1 MQYLPRDNR
10 YMVGVAIALLGGTF
24 LSLSG
29 IMIRNIEAADGWQIL
44 FYRSLATFLTIFV
57 FLVFQYRGN
66 IARRFADIGGA
77 GLLAAL
83 VLSVGSIFYIMALLN
98 TTVANVVFIIGA
110 SPLLAALAGWLFLRE
125 RAPTG
130 ESNGSTVNHL
140 GFKVPDL
147 HGLVPRLKA
156 AGIEIVTTEVVAGAT
171 SDVHHNT
178 AQNVY
183 MAFAKGPDGV
193 RVELM
198 ENKELDGIDSHH
210 IHIFTDDDEATQAWY
225 VKHFGGKPGTRGPF
239 RKADVPGIELT
250 FAKATDPVEP
260 TKGRA
265 VDHIGFEV
273 DDLESFCKRLEAEGV
288 KLDVPFRKIESSGL
302 SVAFLTD
309 PWGTYIE
316 LTEGLDKF

>member
-1 MQYLPRDNR
+1 MHRTLPALLTCSLALALAGPASAQLLAARENPFA
-10 YMVGVAIALLGGTF
+10 VGRHHLNVTDVEAHKRFWAELLGG
-24 LSLSG
+24 
-29 IMIRNIEAADGWQIL
+29 R
-44 FYRSLATFLTIFV
+44 
-57 FLVFQYRGN
+57 
-66 IARRFADIGGA
+66 
-77 GLLAAL
+77 
-83 VLSVGSIFYIMALLN
+83 MAKFGKTQVVTLPN
-98 TTVANVVFIIGA
+98 T
-110 SPLLAALAGWLFLRE
+110 LLFLRE
-125 RAPTG
+125 QAPTG

-178 AQNVY
+178 GQNVY

-210 IHIFTDDDEATQAWY
+210 IHIFTADDEATQAWY

-250 FAKATDPVEP
+250 FAKADGPVEP

-273 DDLESFCKRLEAEGV
+273 DDLESFCEKLEAEGV
-288 KLDVPFRKIESSGL
+288 KLDVPFRKSESTGL

>member
-1 MQYLPRDNR
+1 MLPSLLACSLALALAAPVSAQLLAARDNPFA
-10 YMVGVAIALLGGTF
+10 VGHHHLNVTDVDAHKQFWAELLGGQ
-24 LSLSG
+24 
-29 IMIRNIEAADGWQIL
+29 AAKFGKTDVIKL
-44 FYRSLATFLTIFV
+44 P
-57 FLVFQYRGN
+57 
-66 IARRFADIGGA
+66 
-77 GLLAAL
+77 
-83 VLSVGSIFYIMALLN
+83 N
-98 TTVANVVFIIGA
+98 T
-110 SPLLAALAGWLFLRE
+110 LLFLRAQ
-125 RAPTG
+125 APTG

-156 AGIEIVTTEVVAGAT
+156 AGIHIVTTDVVAGAT

-178 AQNVY
+178 EQDVY

-198 ENKELDGIDSHH
+198 EDKALEGTDSHH

-250 FAKATDPVEP
+250 FAKASDPVAP
-260 TKGRA
+260 TKGRV

-273 DDLESFCKRLEAEGV
+273 DDLESFCRKLEAGGV
-288 KLDVPFRKIESSGL
+288 KFDIAFRRIENIGL